1 MAELRQVSP
10 FPKTLYFSKVIIII
24 IIIFYEC
31 CDGAVAESCRRGDQ
45 LGEDQAPVGLRFG
58 EKLIAGSASEA
69 IRNSMI
75 CGFFL

>member
-1 MAELRQVSP
+1 MASNG
-10 FPKTLYFSKVIIII
+10 
-24 IIIFYEC
+24 
-31 CDGAVAESCRRGDQ
+31 GAQAKSCRRGDQ